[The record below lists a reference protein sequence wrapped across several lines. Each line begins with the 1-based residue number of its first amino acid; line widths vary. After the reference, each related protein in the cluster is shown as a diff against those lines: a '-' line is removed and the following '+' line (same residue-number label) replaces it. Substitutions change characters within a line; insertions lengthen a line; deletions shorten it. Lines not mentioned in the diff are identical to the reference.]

1 MSDQAPGSPGKFAL
15 VIRKMGRGIN
25 RSGKVKCKTVIRELT
40 NYMEGR
46 LSESLQASIEDH
58 IKSCQN
64 CSAQMETIRKMLDLV
79 GDQQSWLNALEQHV
93 LKKPAATSKEDAH
106 KKERP

>member
-1 MSDQAPGSPGKFAL
+1 M
-15 VIRKMGRGIN
+15 
-25 RSGKVKCKTVIRELT
+25 KCKTVMRELT

-58 IKSCQN
+58 INSCQN
-64 CSAQMETIRKMLDLV
+64 CNAQVETIRRMLDLV

-93 LKKPAATSKEDAH
+93 LKKPAAT
-106 KKERP
+106 KKPLIKKNVRDE